1 MLAQTATNTFMH
13 HGASATNS
21 HFVTFTPGSSAV
33 VATTRESAYTAPT
46 IGNRT
51 TRAGKFPGSLIY
63 VVAPSNWVGR
73 VREIRVT
80 RPAIFGQRLD
90 TSPGVIEGYVYGQS
104 TTTTGDSV
112 LLEY

>member
-1 MLAQTATNTFMH
+1 
-13 HGASATNS
+13 
-21 HFVTFTPGSSAV
+21 
-33 VATTRESAYTAPT
+33 
-46 IGNRT
+46 
-51 TRAGKFPGSLIY
+51 LIY
-63 VVAPSNWVGR
+63 VVAASNWVGR